1 MLLCV
6 HKIIL
11 IRRLWLENVY
21 GDHFFLDTVYK
32 TVITSSWLD
41 KLTLLPANHW
51 LVPRNLLT
59 CLSLSAACLIS
70 SGFSDS
76 YIKTLCV
83 NKQLRQYDLQSTVW
97 KSLLVMG
104 KKRKQHKN
112 CWRHFIGK
120 FSAQI
125 IIISGL
131 HHYECVAPLVANSL
145 QSGWFWARSTALVH
159 DSPYKSRSFCTVF
172 IQIFSFSGHPSGLFQ
187 YTEGEEVKICLALY
201 CRPFGRYVWIGLD
214 AMPG

>member
-11 IRRLWLENVY
+11 IRPLWLENVY

-70 SGFSDS
+70 SGFSDC

-83 NKQLRQYDLQSTVW
+83 NKQLRQYDLQFTVW

-104 KKRKQHKN
+104 KNWYSTKTVD
-112 CWRHFIGK
+112 
-120 FSAQI
+120 I
-125 IIISGL
+125 IFRTN
-131 HHYECVAPLVANSL
+131 HHHHHHQLRLAPLRV
-145 QSGWFWARSTALVH
+145 RST
-159 DSPYKSRSFCTVF
+159 T
-172 IQIFSFSGHPSGLFQ
+172 GHQQPPEWSVLGQVDCLGPWQPIRVEVILHRLHPCHPGGLFQ

-201 CRPFGRYVWIGLD
+201 CRPFGRYAWID
-214 AMPG
+214 AVPG